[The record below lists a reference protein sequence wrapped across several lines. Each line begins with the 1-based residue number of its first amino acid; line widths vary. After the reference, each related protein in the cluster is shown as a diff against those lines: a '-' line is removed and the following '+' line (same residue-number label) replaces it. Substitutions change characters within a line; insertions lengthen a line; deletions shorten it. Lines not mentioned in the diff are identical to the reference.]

1 MEVLVTSASMTR
13 RSFTAALLT
22 APDLVLADTGYPK
35 RLVKVVVPAPAG
47 TVLDSLPRIIAD
59 KLAARWGQA
68 VIIEN
73 RPGAAQNIGAELVAK
88 SEPDGYTLLATP
100 DGPLVISQHVFSKL
114 DFNPSAFAPI
124 SIYVTQPI
132 VLVANPTTPYSSF
145 DEMLTFARANP
156 LKVNYGS
163 PGTGSSLHLI
173 AEMLQVSTGV
183 KLLHVP
189 YRGMAPAMT
198 DLLAGHIAMTVDVL
212 GNVLAHVKAG
222 RLKALAVAG
231 QSRIPDLPEVPSIAE
246 TVPGFNFRSWFAVV
260 APPKTDQEIT
270 AKVSQAIAET
280 LHLPDVVQK
289 FREFSVTPVGTSPA
303 ETASF
308 LKEESERWRQVVAA
322 TGVRVE

>member
-1 MEVLVTSASMTR
+1 MEVVMSSASALTR
-13 RSFTAALLT
+13 RWVFTALLLA
-22 APDLVLADTGYPK
+22 APNLAVADTDYPK
-35 RLVKVVVPAPAG
+35 RAVKIVVPAPAG
-47 TVLDSLPRIIAD
+47 TVLDSLPRILAD

-73 RPGAAQNIGAELVAK
+73 RPGAAQNLGAEVVAK

-114 DFNPSAFAPI
+114 GFNPSAFAPI

-145 DEMLTFARANP
+145 GEMLAFAKANP
-156 LKVNYGS
+156 LKVSYGS

-183 KLLHVP
+183 RLLHVP

-231 QSRIPDLPEVPSIAE
+231 ESRIPELPDVPTIAK
-246 TVPGFNFRSWFAVV
+246 TVSGFRFTRWFAVV
-260 APPKTDQEIT
+260 APP
-270 AKVSQAIAET
+270 
-280 LHLPDVVQK
+280 
-289 FREFSVTPVGTSPA
+289 
-303 ETASF
+303 
-308 LKEESERWRQVVAA
+308 
-322 TGVRVE
+322 

>member
-1 MEVLVTSASMTR
+1 MRSEPALTR
-13 RSFTAALLT
+13 RWVFTALLLA
-22 APDLVLADTGYPK
+22 APNLAVADTDYPK
-35 RLVKVVVPAPAG
+35 RPVKIVVPAPAG
-47 TVLDSLPRIIAD
+47 TVLDSLPRILAD

-73 RPGAAQNIGAELVAK
+73 RPGAAQNLGAEVVAK

-114 DFNPSAFAPI
+114 GFDPSAFAPI

-132 VLVANPTTPYSSF
+132 VLVANPTAPYSSF
-145 DEMLTFARANP
+145 GEMLAFASANP
-156 LKVNYGS
+156 LKVSYGS

-183 KLLHVP
+183 MLLHVP

-198 DLLAGHIAMTVDVL
+198 DLLAGHVAMTVDVL

-231 QSRIPDLPEVPSIAE
+231 ESRIPELPDVPTIAE
-246 TVPGFNFRSWFAVV
+246 TVSGFGFRSWFAVV
-260 APPKTDQEIT
+260 APPKTPPEIT
-270 AKVSQAIAET
+270 AKVSQAIVET
-280 LHLPDVVQK
+280 LHLPDVAQK

-308 LKEESERWRQVVAA
+308 LKEEGERWRQVVAA
-322 TGVRVE
+322 TGVKVD

>member
-1 MEVLVTSASMTR
+1 MSWTSSAIRRLVFAGLLLVGSNLAV
-13 RSFTAALLT
+13 AAN
-22 APDLVLADTGYPK
+22 DYPK
-35 RLVKVVVPAPAG
+35 RPVKIVVPAPAG
-47 TVLDSLPRIIAD
+47 TVLDSLPRMLAD

-100 DGPLVISQHVFSKL
+100 EGPLVISQHVFSRL
-114 DFNPSAFAPI
+114 GFDPSAFAPI

-132 VLVANPTTPYSSF
+132 LLVANPATPYSSLT
-145 DEMLTFARANP
+145 EMLSFAKANP
-156 LKVNYGS
+156 SKINYGS

-183 KLLHVP
+183 RLLHVP

-222 RLKALAVAG
+222 RLKALAVTGA
-231 QSRIPDLPEVPSIAE
+231 SRLPELPDVPAIAE
-246 TVPGFNFRSWFAVV
+246 TVPGFRFQSWFAVV
-260 APPKTDQEIT
+260 APPATQQDRT
-270 AKVSQAIAET
+270 AKISEAIAEI
-280 LHLPDVVQK
+280 LHSPEMQQR

-303 ETASF
+303 QTAAF
-308 LKEESERWRQVVAA
+308 LKEESEHWREVVTA
-322 TGVRVE
+322 TGIKVE